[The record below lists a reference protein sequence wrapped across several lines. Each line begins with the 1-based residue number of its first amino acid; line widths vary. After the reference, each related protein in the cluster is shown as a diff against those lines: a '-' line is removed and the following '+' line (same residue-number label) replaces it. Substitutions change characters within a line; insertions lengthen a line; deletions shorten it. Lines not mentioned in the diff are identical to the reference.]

1 MPAMVAHIATDTA
14 LDRTFDYLVPD
25 ELAAKV
31 APGMRVRVSFGRRT
45 LEGTVL
51 GLAETSA
58 FPNLKPILEVVGDH
72 PFIAPQ
78 LLDLARWMAAY
89 YLAPIELALNALL
102 PAPVRRQGGTPAR
115 ERFVVEIVPAKERP
129 NPLPALTSRQAEV
142 LACIE
147 RGGDGFLNG
156 ICQQWHVTPALVR
169 KVADLGYL
177 RIVTRTE
184 RRNPM
189 TNRRV
194 LPTQPLALSDEQ
206 RGALESILS
215 TVGSPDPRPVLLYG
229 VTASGKT
236 EVYLQAIASV
246 LAEGRG
252 AIVLV
257 PEIALTPQTIQR
269 FAGRFG
275 ERVAVLHSQLSDGER
290 HDEWHRIR
298 SGEARVVV
306 GPRSAVFAPVDKL
319 GILIVD
325 EEHEPSYK
333 QEEAPRYHARDVAV
347 MRGHIEKC
355 TVVLGSATPS
365 LESWH
370 NVSLGKYA
378 LARMRTRIPGVQPPN
393 TIIVDMR
400 SDGQRDGIPQ
410 VFSRALVDAIQ
421 RRLQLGE
428 QTMLFLNRR
437 GYAPTMVCPT
447 CAHVE
452 TCHDCS
458 LAMTYHLGDNILRCH
473 LCSAFRPPPTTCPK
487 CGDPGIRHRGIGTQR
502 VEVIAAK
509 LFPQA
514 KVERMDADVTTRKH
528 SHEEIL
534 ARFRG
539 GQVDILIGT
548 QMIAKGLDFPNVT
561 LVGVLNAD
569 AGLFIPDFRASERT
583 FQLIA
588 QMSGR
593 SGRGSV
599 AGEVMVQTSSPAHP
613 AIACARTED
622 FEAFATGELQDRR
635 ELAFP
640 PFSRL
645 VCVTFRGADERAV
658 EAYARTFAAALGN
671 GGGAFHV
678 CDPTAAPISRMK
690 TLFRHQ
696 IVARTAALRP
706 LLSALRRALLAT
718 PPPNGV
724 QVAVDVDALS
734 LL

>member
-1 MPAMVAHIATDTA
+1 MVAHVATDTA
-14 LDRTFDYLVPD
+14 LDRAFDYLVPD
-25 ELAAKV
+25 EMV
-31 APGMRVRVSFGRRT
+31 ARVSPGMRVRVSFGRRT

-51 GLAETSA
+51 GLSESSM
-58 FPNLKPILEVVGDH
+58 FPNLKPILDVVGDR
-72 PFIAPQ
+72 PFIVPE
-78 LLDLARWMAAY
+78 LLELAKWMASY
-89 YLAPIELALNALL
+89 YLAPIEMTLNALL

-115 ERFVVEIVPAKERP
+115 ERFVIEVVPAKDRP
-129 NPLPALTSRQAEV
+129 NPPPALTVRQADV
-142 LACIE
+142 LSCIE
-147 RGGDGFLNG
+147 RSGDGFLSG

-169 KVADLGYL
+169 KIAELGYL
-177 RIVTRTE
+177 RVTTRSE

-189 TNRRV
+189 TNRRI
-194 LPTQPLALSDEQ
+194 LPSMPLALSDEQ
-206 RGALESILS
+206 RTALDIVMHSVRS
-215 TVGSPDPRPVLLYG
+215 ATPKPVLLYG

-236 EVYLQAIASV
+236 EVYLQAIAAV
-246 LAEGRG
+246 LAEERG

-269 FAGRFG
+269 FAARFG

-306 GPRSAVFAPVDKL
+306 GPRSAVFAPVDRL
-319 GILIVD
+319 GLLIVD

-347 MRGHIEKC
+347 MRGHIQKC
-355 TVVLGSATPS
+355 PVVLGSATPS
-365 LESWH
+365 LESWY
-370 NVSLGKYA
+370 NVSVGKYTV
-378 LARMRTRIPGVQPPN
+378 ARMRARVPGAQPPN
-393 TIIVDMR
+393 TVVVDMR
-400 SDGQRDGIPQ
+400 SDGQHEGMPQ

-437 GYAPTMVCPT
+437 GYAPTMVCPS
-447 CAHVE
+447 CSHVE
-452 TCHDCS
+452 TCSDCS
-458 LAMTYHLGDNILRCH
+458 LAMTYHLRDNVLRCH
-473 LCSAFRPPPTTCPK
+473 LCTAFRPPPTVCPA
-487 CGDPGIRHRGIGTQR
+487 CGDPNIRHRGIGTQR

-509 LFPQA
+509 LFPKA
-514 KVERMDADVTTRKH
+514 KIERMDADVTTRKH

-534 ARFRG
+534 ARFCG
-539 GQVDILIGT
+539 GQIDILIGT

-593 SGRGSV
+593 SGRGAV

-613 AIACARTED
+613 AIDCARTED
-622 FEAFATGELQDRR
+622 FERFADAELRDRR

-645 VCVTFRGADERAV
+645 VCVTFKGADDRVV
-658 EAYARTFAAALGN
+658 EGYARTFAETLGD
-671 GGGAFHV
+671 GGGAFV
-678 CDPTAAPISRMK
+678 VGEAGPAPINRVK

-696 IVARTAALRP
+696 LVARTTALRTLLAALRRT
-706 LLSALRRALLAT
+706 ARET
-718 PPPNGV
+718 PPPSGV
-724 QVAVDVDALS
+724 HVALDVDALN
-734 LL
+734 LM